1 MGRARSHSASP
12 SIGCCVTCNAGPILY
27 TDFLTPIAI
36 LILLFITARSK
47 PTAELS
53 AEVSLVDHLEK
64 AVEPSPTPRIEDE
77 LEKARQAMRDS
88 LKAGPTPKL
97 LPPLDRVSSVL
108 LGKSPRRE
116 DAADIS
122 DVSRRSVFREH
133 FGCAVFLDQ

>member
-1 MGRARSHSASP
+1 VGRARSYSASP

-47 PTAELS
+47 PTAE
-53 AEVSLVDHLEK
+53 VSLVDHIEK

-97 LPPLDRVSSVL
+97 LPPLDRVSSVRS
-108 LGKSPRRE
+108 GKSPRRE

-122 DVSRRSVFREH
+122 DV
-133 FGCAVFLDQ
+133 